1 MDLDHFIDLRSMK
14 CWVKRRAVSAF
25 NAETMDCESYTLTSR
40 LEFHKDD
47 EAILATHYF
56 LDFWN
61 CQNLI
66 YIKYYF
72 TKSVKFQMTPPKHEL
87 WYSLTDKKIGTSW
100 NFLTISCRVLTKGH
114 LHLNKAENMFK
125 LYYYAARRYS
135 YIVFIVAFITIYYI
149 IGLLLFML
157 LSELYNIFF
166 KQCKILVS
174 TSVNYFQGNFF
185 SSC

>member
-1 MDLDHFIDLRSMK
+1 
-14 CWVKRRAVSAF
+14 
-25 NAETMDCESYTLTSR
+25 
-40 LEFHKDD
+40 
-47 EAILATHYF
+47 
-56 LDFWN
+56 
-61 CQNLI
+61 
-66 YIKYYF
+66 
-72 TKSVKFQMTPPKHEL
+72 MTPPKHEL

-166 KQCKILVS
+166 KQCKILVR

-185 SSC
+185 SSCYVAEICKFWSSCKQQVKRVIVVLGAIKIIR